1 MSKQLIDKLK
11 NCIVVFDVDGVLA
24 AYEFGNN
31 CHYAAVWEEAFLSGN
46 DNPYCHVNP
55 LPKLQQFIQEMNPE
69 DIYVCSVASPFEM
82 EAKGGFVTKNYA
94 IRKENILFVDDK
106 TKKIE
111 VLQKIKKQR
120 AGKEIAIVDDTV
132 KTLDQI
138 FLQGE
143 FLTIHISSFFDF

>member
-11 NCIVVFDVDGVLA
+11 DCIVVFDVDGVLA
-24 AYEFGNN
+24 AYEFGTN
-31 CHYAAVWEEAFLSGN
+31 CHYASVWDEAFISET
-46 DNPYCHVNP
+46 DNPYCNINP

-69 DIYVCSVASPFEM
+69 DVYVCSVASPFEM
-82 EAKGGFVTKNYA
+82 EAKGGFVTRNYA

-106 TKKIE
+106 TKKLE
-111 VLQKIKKQR
+111 ALLKLKAERNDKP
-120 AGKEIAIVDDTV
+120 IAIVDDTV

-138 FLQGE
+138 FNQGD